1 MKVIIIGSKG
11 QLGEELLKKFI
22 NIDNIELI
30 YWNRKDI
37 DFIYTEAIYYKLLT
51 ICPDIVINAV
61 AYTDVDKAEQNAELV
76 YKINYESVK
85 SIVRYIKDKK
95 SLLVHFSSD
104 YVFDGRKNARYS
116 EYDSTNPLNIYGH
129 SKLAADL
136 YILNSSCNSL
146 IFRTSWIF
154 SAKGNNFLNKILK
167 LSKIKESIEVVNDQ
181 YGSPLSA
188 KVIAEITV
196 NAIMKLYKKNG
207 AEIYNVSINN
217 IINRYDLAFLFLKKA
232 KQKLFNIKCNKI
244 IPIKSIFHNGVLR
257 PKHSYL
263 LENKNINK
271 LSSHLPIFNNCLDE
285 TVEEIVS
292 YSKKHDH

>member
-1 MKVIIIGSKG
+1 MKIILIGSKG
-11 QLGEELLKKFI
+11 QLGEELYNKFI

-30 YWNRKDI
+30 CWDRKDI

-51 ICPDIVINAV
+51 ICPNIVINAV
-61 AYTDVDKAEQNAELV
+61 AYTDVDQAEKNIELT

-85 SIVRYIKDKK
+85 SIVRYIKDTK

-104 YVFDGRKNARYS
+104 YVFDGKKNTRYR
-116 EYDSTNPLNIYGH
+116 EYDYTNPLNIYGH

-136 YILNSSCNSL
+136 YIINSSCNSL

-154 SAKGNNFLNKILK
+154 SAKGRNFLKKILE
-167 LSKIKESIEVVNDQ
+167 LSTIKETIQVVDDQ

-188 KVIAEITV
+188 KAIAEITV
-196 NAIMKLYKKNG
+196 NAIMNLYQKNG
-207 AEIYNVSINN
+207 VEIYNISINN
-217 IINRYDLAFLFLKKA
+217 IINRYDLAILFLKKI

-244 IPIKSIFHNGVLR
+244 ISIKSDFHSGAIR

-263 LENKNINK
+263 LENKKINE
-271 LSSHLPIFNNCLDE
+271 LSNNLPSFNNCLNE
-285 TVEEIVS
+285 TIEEIIS
-292 YSKKHDH
+292 HSKRIS